1 MRSEPHETGAPLS
14 DGHVNMES
22 ASTKFA
28 PNDRSPN
35 HARQAEVVIQHEE
48 ASMPLKE
55 GQVQYLIDAW

>member
-1 MRSEPHETGAPLS
+1 MRSELHETGAPLN

-22 ASTKFA
+22 ASTTFA